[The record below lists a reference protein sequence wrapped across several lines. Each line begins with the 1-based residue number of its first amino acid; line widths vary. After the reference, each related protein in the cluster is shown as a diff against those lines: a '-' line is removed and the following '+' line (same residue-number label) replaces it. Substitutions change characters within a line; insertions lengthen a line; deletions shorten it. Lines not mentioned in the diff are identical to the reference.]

1 MHPVLATTYL
11 TTINNLLTGLQ
22 AEITALLIPAGV
34 IGIVFGVVMWLM
46 GSQHAPQTIRLSAIA
61 LAIGG
66 VAQTVVPALIGGNG
80 GG

>member
-1 MHPVLATTYL
+1 
-11 TTINNLLTGLQ
+11 
-22 AEITALLIPAGV
+22 
-34 IGIVFGVVMWLM
+34 MWLM